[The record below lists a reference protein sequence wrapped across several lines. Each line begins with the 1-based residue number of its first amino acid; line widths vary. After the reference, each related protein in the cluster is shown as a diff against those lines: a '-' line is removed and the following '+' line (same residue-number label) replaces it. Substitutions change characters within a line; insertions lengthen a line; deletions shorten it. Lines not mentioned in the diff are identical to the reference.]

1 MKMKLI
7 SKTALV
13 YWSKLEDEQ
22 FGIFDA
28 KNFPWKESFQL
39 LHKKRNTAFLL
50 SNVFT
55 LVIGCSI
62 LSDYI
67 NHKPLI
73 ATLPTNIQAASYSV
87 IDFIDCL
94 MADVIEKCGGG
105 AMPLPGMYSSVDC

>member
-39 LHKKRNTAFLL
+39 LHKKKKHSF
-50 SNVFT
+50 
-55 LVIGCSI
+55 
-62 LSDYI
+62 
-67 NHKPLI
+67 
-73 ATLPTNIQAASYSV
+73 PT
-87 IDFIDCL
+87 
-94 MADVIEKCGGG
+94 E
-105 AMPLPGMYSSVDC
+105 